1 MTVKTMLARTEKH
14 TPSKA
19 FWSMNFFIANVKK
32 NIKSKCNHKIP
43 LRIILNI
50 ESASMH
56 LIFDMISSYSA
67 YNESPT
73 ACIQQGS
80 FQMRLRFHL
89 LIWFRILFFVSDHQ
103 DDHSDHNTDQF
114 YHLKR

>member
-1 MTVKTMLARTEKH
+1 MI
-14 TPSKA
+14 
-19 FWSMNFFIANVKK
+19 FFIANVKK

-43 LRIILNI
+43 LRIILNF

-56 LIFDMISSYSA
+56 LIFDMISSDSA

-80 FQMRLRFHL
+80 FQMLLRFHL